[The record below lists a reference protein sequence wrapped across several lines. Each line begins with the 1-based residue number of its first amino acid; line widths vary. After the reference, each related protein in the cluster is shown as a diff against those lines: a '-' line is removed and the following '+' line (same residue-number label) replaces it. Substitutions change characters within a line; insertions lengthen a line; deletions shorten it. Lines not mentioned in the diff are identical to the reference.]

1 MFDAVDLSK
10 VFSSSTHSLITCPFQ
25 TPKPQSLAWLGFPY
39 GFFRQ
44 LSRCLLFK
52 SHQCLGM
59 SSCLMILSVSLA
71 QLIIYRL
78 VLNWLDHYETITF
91 SEVGKT
97 FLLLGKHTTDENWTD
112 LTGLYDSYFC
122 IVYLEWK
129 HHASVLKSGKL
140 WGFLWKNNK
149 ESLIK
154 KTECS
159 TWCP

>member
-1 MFDAVDLSK
+1 MWDVWCSWSVQSVLIINTFPHHLS
-10 VFSSSTHSLITCPFQ
+10 VSNSQ
-25 TPKPQSLAWLGFPY
+25 TTVSSLAGISICFF
-39 GFFRQ
+39 FFRQ

-59 SSCLMILSVSLA
+59 SSCLMILSVSPA
-71 QLIIYRL
+71 QLIIFRL

-97 FLLLGKHTTDENWTD
+97 FLLLGKHNTEENCTD
-112 LTGLYDSYFC
+112 LTGLYDSYLC

-140 WGFLWKNNK
+140 WGFLWKK
-149 ESLIK
+149 Q
-154 KTECS
+154 
-159 TWCP
+159 